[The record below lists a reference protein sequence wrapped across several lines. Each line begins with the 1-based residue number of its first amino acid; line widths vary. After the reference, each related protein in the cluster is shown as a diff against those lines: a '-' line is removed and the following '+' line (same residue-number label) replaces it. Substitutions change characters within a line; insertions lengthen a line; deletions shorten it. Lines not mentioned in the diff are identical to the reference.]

1 MARLSDIPNDS
12 LLFFS
17 FSKKFVFTVCPC
29 VPNDI
34 LTNWR
39 MKLDTNLMPLEAF
52 VVSHRHYYH
61 GGRAKFCSGDF
72 VGTECGAETLCQES
86 YTKVCKFCRGTSVY
100 CIKIIWLAQCCVF
113 FGFQYYDTK

>member
-39 MKLDTNLMPLEAF
+39 MKLDTNLPTVIIIMVVVQNSVVATLSELNAALKLCVKKVTLKYANFVEALL
-52 VVSHRHYYH
+52 YI
-61 GGRAKFCSGDF
+61 A
-72 VGTECGAETLCQES
+72 
-86 YTKVCKFCRGTSVY
+86 
-100 CIKIIWLAQCCVF
+100 
-113 FGFQYYDTK
+113 